1 MKFSCPKVKY
11 LPGSSL
17 FRFFLLIIFERM
29 AMNPQLD
36 HIIEQEIKK
45 ILGKKDTDNLS
56 RYQMAK
62 GAWRLR
68 KTVRREIKEA
78 LLVLLGIFSAGF
90 GLKGFLLPNNLIDGG
105 VMGISLLANKETDIS
120 LSLLIITINLPF
132 ILLGWRQIGRTFS
145 IKSIIAI
152 SLLALVVAL
161 FPYPQVTNDK
171 LLVSVF
177 GGFFIGAGIGLCIR
191 GGGVIDGTEVLA
203 IYLSRKRSLSVGDF
217 ILIFNIIIFSVA
229 AYLLSV
235 EVALYSILTYLAAS
249 KTVDFILEG
258 IEEFTGVT
266 IISPHSDEI
275 ADFIKQKM
283 GRGLTIYSGKRG
295 FGKRG
300 ETYHSTDII
309 FTVLTRLEISRLT
322 NEVEKID
329 PNAFIVMQS
338 IKDTRGGMV
347 KKRPLK

>member
-1 MKFSCPKVKY
+1 MT
-11 LPGSSL
+11 
-17 FRFFLLIIFERM
+17 
-29 AMNPQLD
+29 PQFN

-45 ILGKKDTDNLS
+45 SLGKKDSEKLS
-56 RYQMAK
+56 RYEKAK

-68 KTVRREIKEA
+68 QTVRREIKHVI
-78 LLVLLGIFSAGF
+78 LIMLGIFSAGF
-90 GLKGFLLPNNLIDGG
+90 GLKGFLIHNGLIDGG
-105 VMGISLLANKETDIS
+105 VMGVSLLTNKESGIS
-120 LSLLIITINLPF
+120 LSLLIILFNIPF
-132 ILLGWRQIGRTFS
+132 ILLGWRQISKVFS

-152 SLLALVVAL
+152 ALLALVVAI
-161 FPYPQVTNDK
+161 FPYPQITNDK

-203 IYLSRKRSLSVGDF
+203 IFLSRKRSLSVGDF
-217 ILIFNIIIFSVA
+217 ILIFNIFIFSAA

-235 EVALYSILTYLAAS
+235 ELALYSILTYLAAS

-266 IISPHSDEI
+266 IISPHTDEI
-275 ADFIKQKM
+275 AEFIKQKM

-300 ETYHSTDII
+300 ESYMATDII
-309 FTVLTRLEISRLT
+309 FTVVTRLEISRLT

-329 PNAFIVMQS
+329 PNSFIVMQS

>member
-1 MKFSCPKVKY
+1 
-11 LPGSSL
+11 
-17 FRFFLLIIFERM
+17 M
-29 AMNPQLD
+29 AINPQLR
-36 HIIEQEIKK
+36 HIITQEIKK
-45 ILGKKDTDNLS
+45 SLGKNDGENIS

-68 KTVRREIKEA
+68 KSIRRSIKE
-78 LLVLLGIFSAGF
+78 VLLLGLGILSAGF
-90 GLKGFLLPNNLIDGG
+90 GLEGFLLPNKLIDGG
-105 VMGISLLANKETDIS
+105 VTGISLLINEKTGFS
-120 LSLLIITINLPF
+120 LSALIILINIPF
-132 ILLGWRQIGRTFS
+132 IFLGWRQIGKIFS
-145 IKSIIAI
+145 IKSIVAI
-152 SLLALVVAL
+152 SLLALTIAF
-161 FPYPQVTNDK
+161 FPYPEVTHDK
-171 LLVSVF
+171 LLVAVF

-203 IYLSRKRSLSVGDF
+203 IFLSRKRSLSVGDF
-217 ILIFNIIIFSVA
+217 ILLFNLIIFSAA

-235 EVALYSILTYLAAS
+235 EMALYSILTYLAAS

-275 ADFIKQKM
+275 TDFIKHKM
-283 GRGLTIYSGKRG
+283 GRGLTIYAGKRG

-300 ETYHSTDII
+300 ETDTATSII
-309 FTVLTRLEISRLT
+309 FTVVTRLEISRLT